1 MITRSIY
8 KKLTWVD
15 LEKPTKDEVRGL
27 MEEYSISPLVA
38 DELLSPTLRPK
49 VEMHENLIYFVLHF
63 PTISRAHGRSSIQ
76 EIDFII
82 GQDFLI
88 TTHYELIDPLHQF
101 SKAFEVNSI
110 LEKNEIGDHAGYLFF
125 YIIRDLYRTLTFDL
139 YHLEKQLAE
148 IEKRIFN
155 GDEDRMVE
163 KISQVNRDLLDIR
176 QAIRP
181 HKEVFD
187 SFEIVSK
194 KFFGEEFSYNSK
206 IIVGEYYKI
215 SNILG
220 GLKETLLDLRET
232 NDSLLTTKTNKIM
245 TRFTVMAF
253 ATFPL
258 TLIAGIFSMKS
269 DATPIVGLPYDF
281 YIILGIMGMIALTMF
296 ISFKSKKWM

>member
-1 MITRSIY
+1 MITRSTY
-8 KKLTWVD
+8 KKLTWID
-15 LEKPTKDEVRGL
+15 LEKPTKDEVRDL
-27 MEEYSISPLVA
+27 MEEYSLSPLVA

-49 VEMHENLIYFVLHF
+49 VELHENLIYAVVHF

-110 LEKNEIGDHAGYLFF
+110 LEKNAIGEHAGFLFF

-155 GDEDRMVE
+155 GDEDKMVE
-163 KISQVNRDLLDIR
+163 KLSQVNRDLLDIR

-206 IIVGEYYKI
+206 IIVAEYYKI
-215 SNILG
+215 SSILG

-245 TRFTVMAF
+245 TRFTIMAF
-253 ATFPL
+253 STFPL
-258 TLIAGIFSMKS
+258 TLIAAIFSMR
-269 DATPIVGLPYDF
+269 AEAMPIIGNRYDF
-281 YIILGIMGMIALTMF
+281 WMILGLMAVLLIAMF